1 MNVSYDLTVPQ
12 WGKMKEKIEGYN
24 ASLKKAGMPP
34 ITFTES
40 YYKGERANLW
50 YVLVPCQ
57 CVRGEISGEP
67 VYYDGWELLGTV
79 DELGVCR
86 SVPGHSIPEQYR
98 EYRQCDHCN
107 KNRNRKKY
115 VILRHKETGETRS
128 IGSACVKDFLPQA
141 DVAALVAM
149 FANYEELERELREER
164 GRRAPNGEYA
174 ETVVATSL
182 AWARAFGWVTAKM
195 GGQSGRECGG
205 ALLVGKFP
213 EGFAPNDEDSVKA
226 KQIIEWVKGLPGKSE
241 YETNLKIILSDEWVR
256 YQDWGFVF
264 SAHIAYNK
272 AMSELEARKAEASDR
287 KPSEFVGQCG
297 KRDKFRLI
305 CRGIIAFDGQWGTSV
320 LHKLEDEAGNKF
332 SWFSSGPQEWIQ
344 EGEWVSLKGTVKQHK
359 LYNETK
365 QTILTRCVPA

>member
-1 MNVSYDLTVPQ
+1 MLVSYDLTVPQ
-12 WGKMKEKIEGYN
+12 WKKVQEKIEGYN
-24 ASLKKAGMPP
+24 ASLKKARMPP
-34 ITFTES
+34 IVFTEE
-40 YYKGERANLW
+40 YYQGERANLW
-50 YVLVPCQ
+50 YVMVPCQ

-86 SVPGHSIPEQYR
+86 SVPGHTIPDHYR

-115 VILRHKETGETRS
+115 VILRNKDTGETKS

-149 FANYEELERELREER
+149 FANYEELEKGLREER
-164 GRRAPNGEYA
+164 SRRAPDGEYA
-174 ETVVATSL
+174 ETVIAASL
-182 AWARAFGWVTAKM
+182 AWSRAFGWVTAKM
-195 GGQSGRECGG
+195 GGTSGRECGG
-205 ALLVGKFP
+205 ALLSGKFP
-213 EGFAPNDEDSVKA
+213 DGFAPTDADSAKA

-241 YETNLKIILSDEWVR
+241 YETNLKIILREEWVR

-264 SAHIAYNK
+264 SAHIAFAK
-272 AMSELEARKAEASDR
+272 ANQSENQGKDTEK
-287 KPSEFVGQCG
+287 KPSDWVGQCG

-344 EGEWVSLKGTVKQHK
+344 EGEWVEIKGTVKQHK
-359 LYNETK
+359 LYNEIK